1 VKLWLPLHRDH
12 MRSIQ
17 LGPYIVPLAM
27 LAIALTL
34 IAAALWLL
42 TKVTE
47 VSLRQP

>member
-1 VKLWLPLHRDH
+1 

-34 IAAALWLL
+34 IAAALWL
-42 TKVTE
+42 
-47 VSLRQP
+47 